1 MTPATVYSAATAAGA
16 GGNGRNH
23 YYANISQQ
31 HDQCKKK
38 YMFKHGHRCYASYTF
53 DRLQFRTEA
62 RLPKVAAAAAAASA
76 VAVLSMQHCK
86 ASAAAAQHATAC
98 APP

>member
-1 MTPATVYSAATAAGA
+1 MTPATVFSVAAADA
-16 GGNGRNH
+16 GGNH

-62 RLPKVAAAAAAASA
+62 RLPKVAAAVEVRSVQHCEAGADAAARHSLCA
-76 VAVLSMQHCK
+76 VV
-86 ASAAAAQHATAC
+86 
-98 APP
+98 P

>member
-1 MTPATVYSAATAAGA
+1 MTPATVSSAAAAAG
-16 GGNGRNH
+16 GNH

-62 RLPKVAAAAAAASA
+62 RLPKVAAAAAAAEVRSLQA
-76 VAVLSMQHCK
+76 CK
-86 ASAAAAQHATAC
+86 ADAAAAAARHSLYAVI
-98 APP
+98 P

>member
-1 MTPATVYSAATAAGA
+1 MTPATASSAAAAAG
-16 GGNGRNH
+16 GNH

-62 RLPKVAAAAAAASA
+62 RLPKVAAAVEVRS
-76 VAVLSMQHCK
+76 VQHCK
-86 ASAAAAQHATAC
+86 ASAAAAAAARHSLC
-98 APP
+98 AVVP

>member
-1 MTPATVYSAATAAGA
+1 MTPATVSSAATTAAAAADG
-16 GGNGRNH
+16 NH

-62 RLPKVAAAAAAASA
+62 RLPKVAAAVEVRS
-76 VAVLSMQHCK
+76 VQHCK
-86 ASAAAAQHATAC
+86 ASAGSTAAARHSLGAVV
-98 APP
+98 P

>member
-1 MTPATVYSAATAAGA
+1 MTPATASSATAAAA
-16 GGNGRNH
+16 GNH

-62 RLPKVAAAAAAASA
+62 RLPKVAAVEVRS
-76 VAVLSMQHCK
+76 VQHCK
-86 ASAAAAQHATAC
+86 ASAAAVAARQSQC
-98 APP
+98 AVVP

>member
-1 MTPATVYSAATAAGA
+1 MTPATASSAAAATADAD
-16 GGNGRNH
+16 GNH
-23 YYANISQQ
+23 HYANISQQ

-62 RLPKVAAAAAAASA
+62 RLPKVAAAAVEVRS
-76 VAVLSMQHCK
+76 VQHCK
-86 ASAAAAQHATAC
+86 ASAGAAAARHSLC
-98 APP
+98 AVVP

>member
-1 MTPATVYSAATAAGA
+1 MTPATVSSAAAAAG
-16 GGNGRNH
+16 GNH

-62 RLPKVAAAAAAASA
+62 RLPKVAAAVEVRS
-76 VAVLSMQHCK
+76 VQHCE
-86 ASAAAAQHATAC
+86 AGAGATARHSLC
-98 APP
+98 AVVP

>member
-1 MTPATVYSAATAAGA
+1 MTPATVSSAAATAAG
-16 GGNGRNH
+16 GGNH

-62 RLPKVAAAAAAASA
+62 RLPKVAAAVEVRS
-76 VAVLSMQHCK
+76 VQHCK
-86 ASAAAAQHATAC
+86 ASAGDAAARHSLC
-98 APP
+98 AVVP

>member
-1 MTPATVYSAATAAGA
+1 MTPATVFSATAAAAADG
-16 GGNGRNH
+16 NH

-38 YMFKHGHRCYASYTF
+38 YMFKHGHRCYASSTF

-62 RLPKVAAAAAAASA
+62 RLPKVAAAAVEVRS
-76 VAVLSMQHCK
+76 VQHCK
-86 ASAAAAQHATAC
+86 ASAGAAAAARHSLC
-98 APP
+98 AVVVP

>member
-1 MTPATVYSAATAAGA
+1 MTPATVSSADAAAAAG
-16 GGNGRNH
+16 GGNH

-62 RLPKVAAAAAAASA
+62 RLPKVAAAVEVRS
-76 VAVLSMQHCK
+76 VQHCK
-86 ASAAAAQHATAC
+86 AGATAAAARHSLC
-98 APP
+98 AVVP